1 MELTKSEIGIAD
13 RCLSKREK
21 QVAQWPRKRWV
32 LLTIYSVL
40 MLSGFLILNDGKRS
54 IYDDQATEAQ
64 VSRALG
70 EGPPPGL
77 EHRWAVG
84 SMRKISTIL
93 EARHQVVT
101 LSLIELAV
109 GFMWFISGLSMLCII
124 ILRWRT
130 GERDAL
136 ICKLLRAKL
145 QELAPDAA
153 STSRSSSPLLAS
165 PEVQSTDSLRTP
177 SSGGCG

>member
-1 MELTKSEIGIAD
+1 MKLTKSEIEIAE

-21 QVAQWPRKRWV
+21 QLAQWPRKRW
-32 LLTIYSVL
+32 LLLAIYFV
-40 MLSGFLILNDGKRS
+40 FILIGCLIVNDGKRS
-54 IYDDQATEAQ
+54 IYEDQATEAQ

-84 SMRKISTIL
+84 TMMKISTIL

-101 LSLIELAV
+101 LSLMEIAA
-109 GFMWFISGLSMLCII
+109 GFMPLISGLSMVCII
-124 ILRWRT
+124 ILRWNS

-145 QELAPDAA
+145 QELEPDAA
-153 STSRSSSPLLAS
+153 PNSRPAS
-165 PEVQSTDSLRTP
+165 QLHASLEVQSSDSLRTP
-177 SSGGCG
+177 SSGGGG

>member
-1 MELTKSEIGIAD
+1 MKLTKTEIEVAD

-21 QVAQWPRKRWV
+21 QLAQWPRTRWM

-40 MLSGFLILNDGKRS
+40 MLIGYLIVNDGKHS

-84 SMRKISTIL
+84 AMIKISTIL
-93 EARHQVVT
+93 EARHQLVT
-101 LSLIELAV
+101 VSLIEMAA
-109 GFMWFISGLSMLCII
+109 GFMPFVSGLSMVCII
-124 ILRWRT
+124 ILRWNT

-136 ICKLLRAKL
+136 ICKVLRAKL
-145 QELAPDAA
+145 QELEPDAA
-153 STSRSSSPLLAS
+153 PNSRPPSQLPTSPDLPA
-165 PEVQSTDSLRTP
+165 PDSLRTP
-177 SSGGCG
+177 SSVS

>member
-1 MELTKSEIGIAD
+1 MKLTKGEIKIAE
-13 RCLSKREK
+13 RCISKREK
-21 QVAQWPRKRWV
+21 QLAQWPRKRWV

-40 MLSGFLILNDGKRS
+40 MLIGYLIVNDGKRS
-54 IYDDQATEAQ
+54 IYDDRATEAQ

-84 SMRKISTIL
+84 TMMKISTIL
-93 EARHQVVT
+93 EARHQLVT
-101 LSLIELAV
+101 LSLMEMAA
-109 GFMWFISGLSMLCII
+109 GFMPFISGLAMVCII
-124 ILRWRT
+124 ILRWNT

-145 QELAPDAA
+145 QELEPDAA
-153 STSRSSSPLLAS
+153 RNSRPSSQLQAS
-165 PEVQSTDSLRTP
+165 PEVQSSDSLRTP
-177 SSGGCG
+177 SSGCR